1 MPCHRLIA
9 IFEDMERQNDP
20 WAEDLVK
27 REERDLHR
35 RASLARF
42 GNMGLPGNMATPLWS
57 ESGL

>member
-1 MPCHRLIA
+1 MRLIA

-42 GNMGLPGNMATPLWS
+42 GNMGIPGNMATWLWS